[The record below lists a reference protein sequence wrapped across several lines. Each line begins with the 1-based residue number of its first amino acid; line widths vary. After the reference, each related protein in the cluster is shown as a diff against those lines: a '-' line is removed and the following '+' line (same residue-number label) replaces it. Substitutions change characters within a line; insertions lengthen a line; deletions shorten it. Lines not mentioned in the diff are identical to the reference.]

1 MFINLQK
8 IIIYFCERVII
19 MNIFKK
25 GLGLLKGKKSDAK
38 KLGDA
43 FSAIAEKVGKKG
55 CETPGKLYI
64 ELLKCKTIK
73 NYYSK
78 NNKFLKNFSIAGIA
92 ITAFMDALYCMP
104 SRPHS
109 NEKINSGEYE
119 ELCSKFLVKPNNVN
133 SQAMV
138 KAFKAVDN
146 GKVNGIEDEDIKRLV
161 SNYFKKNDEPYDED
175 DTEVNDK
182 NRATLV
188 RSVLTYKEACD
199 GIVELLKAIEVKW
212 LADKNSREKVLR
224 RTKSMSDLTEG
235 TKLKDETKFDDK
247 DLQKKGLKRTRSTSN
262 LTELSKLNDGLEID
276 FNKLFE
282 ESGKSPL
289 TQDGND
295 NPYVVPSVNGADNPY
310 VVPSVNGDK
319 NLVVPSVHGVE
330 ELVVPSVHG
339 DEKPVT
345 PSEGSDEKPVTP
357 SEHDDKLPEKSS
369 TSKKSKGERKI
380 ISKFN
385 NIFKRTKKGSD
396 KSKHDSDSSEKISE
410 KSKKRYDNSSVQP
423 GQAVRAGQKEFGEIY
438 KSVQNSLNT
447 KRSKSKGKQV
457 DDNSTDSSK

>member
-43 FSAIAEKVGKKG
+43 FSAIAEKVGQKG
-55 CETPGKLYI
+55 CEAPGKLVVG
-64 ELLKCKTIK
+64 LLGCKTIK
-73 NYYSK
+73 NYYLK

-92 ITAFMDALYCMP
+92 ITAFINALNGVP

-109 NEKINSGEYE
+109 NEKIKSDEYE
-119 ELCSKFLVKPNNVN
+119 ELCSKFLVKPKNVN

-138 KAFKAVDN
+138 NAFKAVDN

-161 SNYFKKNDEPYDED
+161 SNYFKRNDKLYDED

-199 GIVELLKAIEVKW
+199 GIVELLNAIKAKW
-212 LADKNSREKVLR
+212 LDDKNPREKVLK
-224 RTKSMSDLTEG
+224 RTKSTSDLTEL
-235 TKLKDETKFDDK
+235 LKSNDDI
-247 DLQKKGLKRTRSTSN
+247 
-262 LTELSKLNDGLEID
+262 EID
-276 FNKLFE
+276 FESFE
-282 ESGKSPL
+282 ESDESPL
-289 TQDGND
+289 TQDD
-295 NPYVVPSVNGADNPY
+295 YDDPFVIRSTNGDEKL
-310 VVPSVNGDK
+310 VIPSVNGDK
-319 NLVVPSVHGVE
+319 KLVVPSVHGVE
-330 ELVVPSVHG
+330 ETETLSE
-339 DEKPVT
+339 DSEEETET

-357 SEHDDKLPEKSS
+357 SEHGDKLPEKSS
-369 TSKKSKGERKI
+369 TSKKPKSRRK
-380 ISKFN
+380 SAPKSRFN
-385 NIFKRTKKGSD
+385 TIKRLLG
-396 KSKHDSDSSEKISE
+396 KSKHDSDSSEKNS
-410 KSKKRYDNSSVQP
+410 KNSKKRYDNSSVQP
-423 GQAVRAGQKEFGEIY
+423 GQAVRDGHEEYEKKY
-438 KSVQNSLNT
+438 KSVQDSLT
-447 KRSKSKGKQV
+447 MKRSKSKEKQL